1 MILLK
6 QAFLIISLLFAIT
19 LANGVFAAEN
29 GVKESGIKADTLQ
42 GAAGKVDITPEQPAY
57 IAGYE
62 MNRLSTGVHDH
73 LMARCLVLE
82 SGGTRIAFVSC
93 DVIGLPRFQ
102 IEMIRSQIRSV
113 KPALVYIAATHTHS
127 GPDTLGQWGRDL
139 TSSGVDSVW
148 MASLRDKVAALVDST
163 STRLQPVG
171 LKFAHTSEVPRISKN
186 SRVPQILDTELG
198 VMQVVAKA
206 DLKPICTYVNYACH
220 PEVLDTRQITADFP
234 HWLYETVEAAGGG
247 VCMYLNGA
255 QGGMITADFD
265 ETTTP
270 KGQNWQAAETIG
282 TSLGKRVNEI
292 IGMTDTI
299 LMEVPIKTEQRIFSV
314 PLENPKFK
322 ALIALK
328 VFNGNMLKNGDMETE
343 VNRITIGPAEFITI
357 PGEALPNIGL
367 YLKNKMQGTPRFVLG
382 LCCDELGYI
391 LTPEDFDLKLYR
403 YESSVSVGPQ
413 IEPLMVQNLLSIMSK
428 RKKD

>member
-1 MILLK
+1 MLTRLNWFKTLHIIACTLL
-6 QAFLIISLLFAIT
+6 AMT
-19 LANGVFAAEN
+19 LAKGVLAAEN
-29 GVKESGIKADTLQ
+29 GLKVNELL
-42 GAAGKVDITPEQPAY
+42 GAAGKVDITPDKPAY

-62 MNRLSTGVHDH
+62 MNRLSAGVHDR

-102 IEMIRSQIRSV
+102 IELIRSQIKSV
-113 KPALVYIAATHTHS
+113 KPAQVYIAATHTHS

-139 TSSGVDSVW
+139 TTSGVDSIW
-148 MASLRDKVAALVDST
+148 MASLRDKVAALVEST
-163 STRLQPVG
+163 SSKLQPVG
-171 LKFAHTSEVPRISKN
+171 LKFAHTTEVPRISKN

-198 VMQVVAKA
+198 VMQVVGKA
-206 DLKPICTYVNYACH
+206 DHKPICTYVNYACH

-234 HWLYETVEAAGGG
+234 HWLYETVESAGGG
-247 VCMYLNGA
+247 VCLYMNGA

-265 ETTTP
+265 ETTAL

-292 IGMTDTI
+292 IGMTDTL
-299 LMEVPIKTEQRIFSV
+299 LMEAPIKTEQRIFAV

-328 VFNGNMLKNGDMETE
+328 VFSGNMLKNGDLETE
-343 VNRITIGPAEFITI
+343 VNRIVIGPAEFITI
-357 PGEALPNIGL
+357 PGEALPNIGI
-367 YLKNKMQGTPRFVLG
+367 YLKNHMQGTPRFVLG

-413 IEPLMVQNLLSIMSK
+413 IEPKMVHNLLSIMQK
-428 RKKD
+428 